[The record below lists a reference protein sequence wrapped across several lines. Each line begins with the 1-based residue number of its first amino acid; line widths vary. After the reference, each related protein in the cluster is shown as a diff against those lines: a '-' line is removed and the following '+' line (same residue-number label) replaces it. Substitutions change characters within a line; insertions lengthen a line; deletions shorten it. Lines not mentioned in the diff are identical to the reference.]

1 MNMYRHQLI
10 YLSLFITAVLARK
23 LDVYSI
29 NERWV
34 CHIKQSCFDCLRLPQ
49 CSWCPEDEMCFSA
62 HLPLYENYCEKQ
74 RINHTD
80 YGMSFEDNAE
90 CACSGDKIMSDCQPP
105 ESTGPECSGRGSCVC
120 GRCFCDEQ
128 PDPENP
134 SKTIMGDYCEYDNFS
149 CSGPK
154 CNEGPY
160 SIHDLTAYEDN
171 VTSSWGNP

>member
-1 MNMYRHQLI
+1 MYCHKLI

-29 NERWV
+29 NESWV

-80 YGMSFEDNAE
+80 YG
-90 CACSGDKIMSDCQPP
+90 
-105 ESTGPECSGRGSCVC
+105 
-120 GRCFCDEQ
+120 
-128 PDPENP
+128 
-134 SKTIMGDYCEYDNFS
+134 SK
-149 CSGPK
+149 
-154 CNEGPY
+154 
-160 SIHDLTAYEDN
+160 
-171 VTSSWGNP
+171 